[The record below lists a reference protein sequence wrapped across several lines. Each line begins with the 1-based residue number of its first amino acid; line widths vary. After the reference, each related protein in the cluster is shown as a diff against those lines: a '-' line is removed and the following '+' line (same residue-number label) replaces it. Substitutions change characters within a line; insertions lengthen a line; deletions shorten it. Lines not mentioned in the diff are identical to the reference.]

1 MANVVIMPRQGQSV
15 EACIITSWQK
25 KKGDRVEVGDI
36 LFSYET
42 DKSSFDEVSQFSGV
56 MLAALANEGD
66 VIPCLEPVCVIG
78 EEGEDISSLLPGGES
93 DTAAEAAKAE
103 APAPANEDEL
113 SPVTE
118 ESGAVRRAGG
128 RVFISPRAKNLALE
142 AGVDMTKV
150 VPTGPNGRIIER
162 DVNKAL
168 DEGYVSTPADV
179 ENFLAGIMPLPAVE
193 EVSEIPAVEVT
204 EAVASEPA
212 EKVDVTE
219 VAEAAP
225 AEENTI
231 AEAVP
236 EPEYVDEPLSGVRKV
251 IAKTM
256 HSSLSEMAQLTLNSS
271 FNATAILALRSKLKS
286 SGGDMGLDKITI
298 TDMILY
304 AVSRVLPKYP
314 AINANLIDG
323 VMRKYKN
330 ANVALAVDTE
340 RGLLVPV
347 IFAADKLS
355 LSEISAKAKVLA
367 EKARA
372 GKCLPDEMNGGSFTV
387 SNLGSMG
394 VESFTPVINPPQTAI
409 LGVCCVTNRLD
420 GEGKVYPAMGL
431 SLTFDHRAVDGAPA
445 AKFLKEL
452 CTSLENFDLLLC
464 K

>member
-25 KKGDRVEVGDI
+25 KKGEQVALGDV

-56 MLAALANEGD
+56 VLGIFANEGD
-66 VIPCLEPVCVIG
+66 VVPCLEPVCVIG
-78 EEGEDISSLLPGGES
+78 EEGEDVSSLFTGSTTDES
-93 DTAAEAAKAE
+93 LSKLEKNPTAAVEPEQDCASEKPPV
-103 APAPANEDEL
+103 APL
-113 SPVTE
+113 
-118 ESGAVRRAGG
+118 AVRADG

-142 AGVDMTKV
+142 SGVDMTKV
-150 VPTGPNGRIIER
+150 VPTGPHGRIIER
-162 DVNKAL
+162 DINAAL
-168 DEGYVSTPADV
+168 DNGFVATTADV
-179 ENFLAGIMPLPAVE
+179 ENYLAGIMPYEAEEEPVSPVPDEAASVEDVEKVE
-193 EVSEIPAVEVT
+193 ETMSAVQSAET
-204 EAVASEPA
+204 ASFAAEPP
-212 EKVDVTE
+212 K
-219 VAEAAP
+219 
-225 AEENTI
+225 
-231 AEAVP
+231 
-236 EPEYVDEPLSGVRKV
+236 YVDEPLSGVRRV
-251 IAKTM
+251 IARTM

-271 FNATAILALRSKLKS
+271 FNAASILALRAKLKEK
-286 SGGDMGLDKITI
+286 GGDLGLGRVTI

-314 AINANLIDG
+314 EINANLLDG

-347 IFAADKLS
+347 IFSAEKLS
-355 LSEISAKAKVLA
+355 LGEISAKSKVLA
-367 EKARA
+367 EKARD

-387 SNLGSMG
+387 SNLGSLG

-420 GEGKVYPAMGL
+420 NEGKVYPAMGL

-445 AKFLKEL
+445 ARFLKEL
-452 CTSLENFDLLLC
+452 CLSLENFDLLLC